1 MKKLKKHFQQNSKLI
16 GLVATQ
22 IAAVS
27 AISAI
32 TILTVKNLELKAYLG
47 AASEVIKDLG
57 GNPEELVAAKI
68 VGEIVKTV
76 TS

>member
-1 MKKLKKHFQQNSKLI
+1 MKKLKKHLQQNSDLI
-16 GLVATQ
+16 TLVATQ
-22 IAAVS
+22 VAAVS

-32 TILTVKNLELKAYLG
+32 TILAVKNMELKSYLG
-47 AASEVIKDLG
+47 AAFDVIEDLG
-57 GNPEELVAAKI
+57 GDAEELIASKI

>member
-1 MKKLKKHFQQNSKLI
+1 MKKLKKHFQQNSDLI

-22 IAAVS
+22 VAAVS

-32 TILTVKNLELKAYLG
+32 TILTVKNLELKTYLG

-57 GNPEELVAAKI
+57 GNPEELVAAKF
-68 VGEIVKTV
+68 VETIVKTV

>member
-1 MKKLKKHFQQNSKLI
+1 MKKLKKHFQQNSELI
-16 GLVATQ
+16 SLVATQ
-22 IAAVS
+22 VAAVS

-32 TILTVKNLELKAYLG
+32 VILTTKNLELKTYLG

-57 GNPEELVAAKI
+57 GNPEELISAKI
-68 VGEIVKTV
+68 VGEIVKTI